1 MEAIIASAWAV
12 FILLGIGA
20 IGFFVVAKKIVP
32 GEVLGNISKL
42 AIEVAIP
49 LFIFTNIVEKFD
61 PMVSP
66 GWWKLPLWW
75 IAFAAVTL
83 VLSLLFGLLFN
94 KGIRREATVS
104 LYLYNPTFFPLAII
118 IGIFG
123 SDSPYI
129 ADLFLFTMLATMYY
143 FNIYKLFFRDK
154 RAIAKP
160 MKVSLDFKKIFN
172 PLVGITAL
180 ALVVVLAD
188 VNKYIPAAVLSIT
201 GYIGG
206 MAFPLIM
213 VLLGGYV
220 YLDLK
225 RSGKFYFGQVIKYV
239 AIKNLAFPLI
249 MIGIVYLIH
258 PDYSAALI
266 LVLSA
271 AAPPLS
277 SIPILVERQ
286 HGNTEITNQFL
297 VASFLFSI
305 VSVPATVMLL
315 DMVL

>member
-1 MEAIIASAWAV
+1 MQAIVASAWAV

-32 GEVLGNISKL
+32 GEVLRHISKL
-42 AIEVAIP
+42 AIEVALP
-49 LFIFTNIVEKFD
+49 LFIFTNLVEKFD
-61 PMVSP
+61 PVASP
-66 GWWKLPLWW
+66 DWWGLPLWW
-75 IAFAAVTL
+75 IGFAAVTL
-83 VLSLLFGLLFN
+83 AMSLVFGLLF
-94 KGIRREATVS
+94 KKDTRREAVAS

-143 FNIYKLFFRDK
+143 FSIYKFFFRDK
-154 RAIAKP
+154 REIAKP
-160 MKVSLDFKKIFN
+160 FKLTLDIRKIFN
-172 PLVGITAL
+172 PLVIVTVLAL
-180 ALVVVLAD
+180 AIVLAGVD
-188 VNKYIPAAVLSIT
+188 KFIPAAVLSIT
-201 GYIGG
+201 SHIGG

-225 RSGKFYFGQVIKYV
+225 RSGRFYFGQVIKFV
-239 AIKNLAFPLI
+239 AIKNLVFPLI
-249 MIGIVYLIH
+249 MIGIVYLIR

-277 SIPILVERQ
+277 SVPILVEREN
-286 HGNTEITNQFL
+286 GNTEITNQFL